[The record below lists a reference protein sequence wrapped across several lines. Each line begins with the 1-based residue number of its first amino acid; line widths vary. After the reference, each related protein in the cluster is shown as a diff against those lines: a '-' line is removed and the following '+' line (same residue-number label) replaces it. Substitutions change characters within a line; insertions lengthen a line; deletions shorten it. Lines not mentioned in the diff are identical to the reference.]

1 MPTSFEAKHGFIRYL
16 INVVIDRPWKFDLS
30 YKNAFTVLKQLDLNY
45 ENPALKIPTK
55 MEVVKTFYCF
65 LCKTKPLY
73 MAASIPVSGYV
84 CGQNIIVSIELNN
97 ESSIDIDDIKVSL
110 KKIIFYN
117 SQTPQT
123 KTKAEILSEAEVR
136 CGAVTATN
144 QRRFEQ
150 SLLIP
155 PVPPSNMNYCRIL
168 NVTYEV
174 HVTAKVS
181 GMHTNPVIKL
191 PITIGTVPLIASMP
205 QQQTFPVQQPT
216 APAFTPTGHYNFS
229 ETVNDQPTNQYNQM
243 PMPSNADYGER
254 LKNWFERNNLK
265 HFVSSSTIVS
275 RGYG

>member
-1 MPTSFEAKHGFIRYL
+1 M
-16 INVVIDRPWKFDLS
+16 IDRPWKFDLT

-55 MEVVKTFYCF
+55 MEVMKTFYCF

-73 MAASIPVSGYV
+73 LAASIPVSGYV
-84 CGQNIIVSIELNN
+84 CGQNIVVSIELNN
-97 ESSIDIDDIKVSL
+97 ESSVNVDDVKISL

-117 SQTPQT
+117 SQTPRP
-123 KTKAEILSEAEVR
+123 KTKEEILSEAEVR
-136 CGAVTATN
+136 CGAVAATN

-168 NVTYEV
+168 NVSYEV

-181 GMHTNPVIKL
+181 GMHVNPVIKL

-205 QQQTFPVQQPT
+205 QVVAGHQPT
-216 APAFTPTGHYNFS
+216 APAITPTGHYNYS
-229 ETVNDQPTNQYNQM
+229 ETFGEQTNIQQQM
-243 PMPSNADYGER
+243 QMPSNGDYGECS
-254 LKNWFERNNLK
+254 KF
-265 HFVSSSTIVS
+265 
-275 RGYG
+275 YGRI